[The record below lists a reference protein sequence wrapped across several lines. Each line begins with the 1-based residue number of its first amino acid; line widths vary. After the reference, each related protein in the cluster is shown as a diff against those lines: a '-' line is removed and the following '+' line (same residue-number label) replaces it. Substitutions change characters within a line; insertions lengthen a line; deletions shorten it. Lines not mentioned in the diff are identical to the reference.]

1 MQKLEC
7 KCCIPIYLSLKCD
20 NSENPLIFKNEEK
33 RWNIN
38 TQRNY
43 TYKGNF
49 AFGKPHKYSFYMSK
63 LNYKFSTQ
71 MDVHSLC
78 ALLFYLLKCGILTA
92 IILWCLISNHIHKLN
107 IASMFIHNCLS
118 RKLCSLRWGLCNYKD
133 GLVGQFPIKRIRKAD
148 FLTFVEAFEQK
159 TLLEGKSEVR
169 IFFSPLNKGK

>member
-1 MQKLEC
+1 MQCSVCFTHKRIHSICCKYQTHLQYMQKLEC
-7 KCCIPIYLSLKCD
+7 KYYSPIYLSLKCD
-20 NSENPLIFKNEEK
+20 NSENSLIFKNEEK

-43 TYKGNF
+43 TYKCNF

-92 IILWCLISNHIHKLN
+92 IILSCLISNHIRKLN
-107 IASMFIHNCLS
+107 IASMFIHNCL
-118 RKLCSLRWGLCNYKD
+118 LGE
-133 GLVGQFPIKRIRKAD
+133 I
-148 FLTFVEAFEQK
+148 T
-159 TLLEGKSEVR
+159 
-169 IFFSPLNKGK
+169 